1 MIDRQ
6 NWYYKKRLRYYYPI
20 VTIQP
25 GGRELWIE
33 DRQIDKQR
41 QINIDGQINK

>member
-6 NWYYKKRLRYYYPI
+6 NWYYKKRLGYYYPI
-20 VTIQP
+20 VTGQP
-25 GGRELWIE
+25 GGRELWVE

-41 QINIDGQINK
+41 QINIDGQIDK